1 SLPAGRRHHHRLAQR
16 RRLRAQSE
24 AVHEARRRDRGRG
37 QRDRHLEKPRRERC
51 LRSPARGQA
60 RTSHQLRSRSEKRNE
75 VHPSPRSI
83 GCSSVALE
91 ASSRWAFST
100 SSAEASVNVK
110 RFTGRS
116 GFLRLGIGS
125 TTRYHGVEGCLMYT
139 EILPPPA
146 ICKPR
151 TSR

>member
-1 SLPAGRRHHHRLAQR
+1 MHQK
-16 RRLRAQSE
+16 RAIKDVVQKTHAWYE
-24 AVHEARRRDRGRG
+24 PCPGVAMRDR
-37 QRDRHLEKPRRERC
+37 
-51 LRSPARGQA
+51 AQA
-60 RTSHQLRSRSEKRNE
+60 RTSHQLWSRSAKTNE
-75 VHPSPRSI
+75 VQPSPRSI

-91 ASSRWAFST
+91 PSSRWAFST
-100 SSAEASVNVK
+100 SSAEATVSVN

-146 ICKPR
+146 ICRPR